1 MDQAVHVI
9 NAFDY
14 ISFFIESLQGRE
26 EQYWSLAESRLFL
39 VFYMCVCM
47 LYSLFNYFYVVATH
61 TV

>member
-39 VFYMCVCM
+39 VFYMCVYA
-47 LYSLFNYFYVVATH
+47 LLPL
-61 TV
+61 